1 MKKIIIELKF
11 KDLEDEY
18 ISDNMIDA
26 VELINNLKESIY
38 KNMTKSNLNNILRG
52 EAPKPPYIEYINKID
67 FIEYVKP
74 LFEEIYPNK
83 KHITNNTTLQKWYN
97 RIITD
102 IIDHQFDNLE
112 Y

>member
-11 KDLEDEY
+11 NDLEDEY
-18 ISDNMIDA
+18 ICDSLEYCTEI
-26 VELINNLKESIY
+26 INTLKESIY

-83 KHITNNTTLQKWYN
+83 KNITNKTTILKWYN
-97 RIITD
+97 RIIAD